1 MLKVIVTGHSRGLGS
16 ALATEWLARGA
27 QVLGLSRGHHS
38 PQAMATLG
46 GLTEVPLDLSEVDPI
61 SRTLSN

>member
-16 ALATEWLARGA
+16 ALTTEWLARGA

-46 GLTEVPLDLSEVDPI
+46 GLTEVPLDLSD
-61 SRTLSN
+61 